1 MLNKPSRLIA
11 VAVLVALASAT
22 LVLAE
27 QERLVERVYSIQYLG
42 LEQARL
48 LVEEQFP
55 ALLSADTRL
64 KWEQLPRRQDQSD
77 SPRGYLRLMAS
88 AEIHQ
93 GVAEVLKKED
103 IPPRTLLFQV
113 TLLEASKQPGERPDL
128 PRDAAKA
135 VADLEGFLPFK
146 SYSLIDSGMIRT
158 SAWSRLELSDT
169 WDVLF
174 RFRSHRQ
181 AGMPLNM
188 EAFELTRSHRDL
200 DGVVTRKILDTTFS
214 MNVGETVVVGTSK
227 LNGSDEA
234 LVVLLTVSE

>member
-22 LVLAE
+22 HVLAE
-27 QERLVERVYSIQYLG
+27 QEELVERVYSIQYLG

-64 KWEQLPRRQDQSD
+64 KWEQIPRRPDQSD

-113 TLLEASKQPGERPDL
+113 TLLETSKQPGERPEL

-158 SAWSRLELSDT
+158 SAWSRLELSRT

-181 AGMPLNM
+181 AGMPLSM
-188 EAFELTRSHRDL
+188 EGFELTKSRPAG
-200 DGVVTRKILDTTFS
+200 DGEVTRKIIDTTFS

-227 LNGSDEA
+227 LNGGDEA
-234 LVVLLTVSE
+234 LVVLLTVTE